1 MKIPEETML
10 EAIMFGHDEIK
21 RLIAFQEKIVSE
33 IGKDKIDVV
42 LAEVDPQLDA
52 EVRAFCETEMI
63 QAIQVQEKHAREDAI
78 KAVKDKVIVKYE
90 EQEAEEPVLKQVKQI
105 LDKLVKGEVRR
116 LITVKIKSVRMDVK
130 WMKFV
135 HYLQKL
141 VYYLEHTVQVC
152 LHVDKLKL

>member
-1 MKIPEETML
+1 MHFVK
-10 EAIMFGHDEIK
+10 
-21 RLIAFQEKIVSE
+21 
-33 IGKDKIDVV
+33 
-42 LAEVDPQLDA
+42 
-52 EVRAFCETEMI
+52 TEMI

-78 KAVKDKVIVKYE
+78 KEVKDKVIVKYE
-90 EQEAEEPVLKQVKQI
+90 EQEAEEPILKQVKQI

-130 WMKFV
+130 SMKFV
-135 HYLQKL
+135 HYLQKW